1 MPRVGKKHFSYDDA
15 GYAAAQAEADR
26 TGKSMITGYARGG
39 SVDDLLEEG
48 ARTVSDA
55 DRRKLARDYEKNSR
69 AANRDF
75 EYDRASY
82 ELDQNAGRTMSD
94 RDRIAKAKKMLGESG
109 RTMSNSDRMVK
120 GFSEGGEVFA
130 ESKTVKV
137 PKGNGAGTMRGM
149 GAATRGGKFSGTFQK
164 MDITDFLD
172 YKVVT
177 LEEAVSRAICFGN
190 ADHKCACKSPISCDY
205 HENFRMSALSAI
217 VVIMAADVLEIPKSE
232 IN

>member
-1 MPRVGKKHFSYDDA
+1 MPRVGKKNFSYDDE

-55 DRRKLARDYEKNSR
+55 DRRKLARDYESNSR

-82 ELDQNAGRTMSD
+82 ELDQNAGR
-94 RDRIAKAKKMLGESG
+94 KMK
-109 RTMSNSDRMVK
+109 D
-120 GFSEGGEVFA
+120 GGAVEVFA